1 MDALGQAFAPAGAQ
15 TPVRFP
21 FQTKGRISHHLMFI
35 SKHPLGNE
43 IMKGVM
49 SGESTLGMFGYDQA
63 AEKQPLLFQ
72 DLPVEALSHE
82 SCWSASPEG
91 PFAFLRLAWNG
102 TPSSVCLRINRQFRT
117 SRARRM

>member
-1 MDALGQAFAPAGAQ
+1 MDALGQACAMRANAG
-15 TPVRFP
+15 PIP

-35 SKHPLGNE
+35 SKHPLGSAE

-72 DLPVEALSHE
+72 DLPVEALARELLERFAGKTIRFSEIGVERHPPTRPA
-82 SCWSASPEG
+82 SAQTGNSE
-91 PFAFLRLAWNG
+91 AR
-102 TPSSVCLRINRQFRT
+102 V
-117 SRARRM
+117 RRM